1 MSKKLWIIFAAIFL
15 FHSGAFGQGL
25 TRIVSGYSGLAG
37 SHAILWIGRDAGIFE
52 KNGLKVEPVL
62 LRSGPTHMQAL
73 IAGEIQM
80 GQTGG
85 PSVLAAGV
93 AGADIVFLAVAL
105 NTPPNV
111 LMGTVSR
118 VEELKGKAVGVTRY
132 GSNTDFSAR
141 FALRKFGLQPD
152 KDVAL
157 IQLGDFQGIMGGIAT
172 GRVAAGILAD
182 PFTDHAAK
190 LGYKELANV
199 ANLGLEFPFVGIVT
213 RKSYV
218 RDQPDTVR
226 RYVRAY
232 IEAIALYINNRDLA
246 AKVTGKYTGIK
257 DAAILA
263 STVNFYAPKL
273 SRAPYPTV
281 GGIRVVL
288 EQLAAQNPK
297 AKTIDPETFMDVTFV
312 KQLDD
317 IGFIKSL
324 YWGR

>member
-1 MSKKLWIIFAAIFL
+1 MSKKLLIAFAVICL
-15 FHSGAFGQGL
+15 FRSVAFGQGL
-25 TRIVSGYSGLAG
+25 TRMVSGYSGLAG
-37 SHAILWIGRDAGIFE
+37 SHAILWIGREAGIFE
-52 KNGLKVEPVL
+52 KNGFKVEPVL
-62 LRSGPTHMQAL
+62 IRSGPTHMQAL
-73 IAGEIQM
+73 VAGEIQM

-85 PSVLAAGV
+85 PAVLAAGV
-93 AGADIVFLAVAL
+93 AGADVVFLAVAL
-105 NTPPNV
+105 NAPPVV
-111 LMGTVSR
+111 LMGKVSR
-118 VEELKGKAVGVTRY
+118 IEELKGKAVGVTRY

-141 FALRKFGLQPD
+141 FALRKSGLQPD

-157 IQLGDFQGIMGGIAT
+157 IPLEDYQGIMGSLAS

-182 PFTDHAAK
+182 PFTEHAAK

-218 RDQPDTVR
+218 RDHPDTVQ
-226 RYVRAY
+226 RYLRAY
-232 IEAIALYINNRDLA
+232 IESIAVYINNRELA

-257 DAAILA
+257 DPSILA

-281 GGIRVVL
+281 GGMRVVL

-312 KQLDD
+312 KQLEDN
-317 IGFIKSL
+317 GFIKGL
-324 YWGR
+324 YAGR